1 LGAWAFNKGLVTW
14 ETNLE
19 AFFNWKHANIMA
31 SFTIVCLSF
40 AHLSFFLLKKD
51 TTESKPQEIKSITKF
66 ILIPVSIFCFTIF
79 SILPLDVS
87 LLGGLGDYQII
98 PKTLA
103 TLVLISFLAL
113 DKVKFRYAY
122 YLLIII
128 VFATFS
134 YHDKREAIF
143 LILSILLLEAI
154 TQKQFVLKTKKIF
167 LLLAT
172 FLFALYL
179 ILTMSILR
187 GYGGFNVNGF
197 ASAVKLVPQYVA
209 QDRFLPYFFQNIET
223 SISFYH
229 SHQAIEFIENDK
241 SLMTYG
247 ATLIKFIFVPIPR
260 SIVDK
265 PKSIVESYT
274 GYYDPTAYQENISW
288 PINFFSE
295 LYWNFRYLGFIL
307 VVPFFVFFNY
317 CYLVLVKLL
326 KTKKVLLALVPLY
339 LYQYFIFFVRGSG
352 LDLYFFYLL
361 LSSLL
366 FIFFFLIPYLFLL
379 YSIKMVA
386 HTTSKDGN

>member
-1 LGAWAFNKGLVTW
+1 
-14 ETNLE
+14 
-19 AFFNWKHANIMA
+19 
-31 SFTIVCLSF
+31 
-40 AHLSFFLLKKD
+40 LKKEP
-51 TTESKPQEIKSITKF
+51 TESNPQKIKSITKF
-66 ILIPVSIFCFTIF
+66 ILVPVAFFCFTIF

-87 LLGGLGDYQII
+87 FLGGLGNYQII

-128 VFATFS
+128 VFASFS

-143 LILSILLLEAI
+143 LILSIFLLEGI
-154 TQKQFVLKTKKIF
+154 TQQRFVLKTRKIF

-187 GYGGFNVNGF
+187 GYGGFQVDGF
-197 ASAVKLVPQYVA
+197 ASAAKRVPQYVA

-229 SHQAIEFIENDK
+229 SHQAIEFIENNE

-247 ATLIKFIFVPIPR
+247 TTLIKFIFVPIPR

-274 GYYDPTAYQENISW
+274 GYYDPRAYQENISW

-307 VVPFFVFFNY
+307 VIPFFLFFNY

-326 KTKKVLLALVPLY
+326 KAKKVLIALVPLY

-366 FIFFFLIPYLFLL
+366 FISFFLIPYVFLS

-386 HTTSKDGN
+386 YTTSKDGN